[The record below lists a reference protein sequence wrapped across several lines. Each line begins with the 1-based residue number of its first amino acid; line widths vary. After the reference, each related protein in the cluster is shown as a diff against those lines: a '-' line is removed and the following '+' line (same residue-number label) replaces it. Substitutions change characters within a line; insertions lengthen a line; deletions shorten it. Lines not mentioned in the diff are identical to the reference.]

1 MAYQKIKGT
10 LDYIGIDAKK
20 RRYVEQMIR
29 DVMNAYNIEEIIT
42 PTFEQTEVFS
52 RSSGETSDVVTKE
65 MYTFKDKK
73 DRSITLRPEGTASV
87 VRAFI
92 ENKLYALPG
101 IKKYFYNM
109 PMYRYERPQAGRYR
123 EFVQFGVEFFGDASY
138 LLDADVIGLGDS
150 IFKKLGLKNYYVA
163 VNTIGDFQSRMN
175 YQKALKEYFSMHI
188 DCLCEDCKNRLEK
201 NPMRILDCK
210 IDKNSDILLNA
221 PKISDYLTIESK
233 NYFTSLLNAL
243 EKMNIKYIVDDRLVR
258 GLDYYTD
265 TVFEFISTGDEKGSL
280 ESLKGLAIGAGGRYT
295 GLTKELGGPDV
306 PGIGFAFGVDRV
318 ASLLEH
324 YKLLPDLNTKV
335 DLCILTLDEESKI
348 YALDLITKLRMQ
360 GITCEIDYVNNNL
373 KPQFKLSDRI
383 NANLVGII
391 GEDERINEEI
401 NIKTKDKEQT
411 KIKVCDLYNYIK
423 NIQ

>member
-1 MAYQKIKGT
+1 MAFQKIKGT

-29 DVMNAYNIEEIIT
+29 DVMTAYNLQEIIT

-73 DRSITLRPEGTASV
+73 DRSITLRPEGTAAV

-109 PMYRYERPQAGRYR
+109 PMYRYERPQKGRYR
-123 EFVQFGVEFFGDASY
+123 EFVQFGVEYFGDASY
-138 LLDADVIGLGDS
+138 LLDADVIGLGDA
-150 IFKKLGLKNYYVA
+150 IFKKLGLNNYYVS
-163 VNTIGDFQSRMN
+163 VNTIGDFESRMN
-175 YQKALKEYFSMHI
+175 YQNALRTYFKEHI

-210 IDKNSDILLNA
+210 VDKDSEILKNA
-221 PKISDYLTIESK
+221 PVITDYLTSASK
-233 NYFTSLLNAL
+233 EYFNNLLNAL
-243 EKMNIKYIVDDRLVR
+243 DQMGIKYVVDEKLVR

-265 TVFEFISTGDEKGSL
+265 TVFEYISTGDDTNNPEN
-280 ESLKGLAIGAGGRYT
+280 LKGLAIGAGGRYT
-295 GLTKELGGPDV
+295 GLTKTLGGPDV

-318 ASLLEH
+318 ASLLEYYH
-324 YKLLPDLNTKV
+324 LLPLLSSDV
-335 DLCILTLDEESKI
+335 DLCVLTLDDQSKV
-348 YALDLITKLRMQ
+348 YALSLITKLRMQ
-360 GITCEIDYVNNNL
+360 GITCEIDYINNNL
-373 KPQFKLSDRI
+373 KPQFKLSERL
-383 NANLVGII
+383 NAKYVGII
-391 GEDERINEEI
+391 GEDERQKELI
-401 NIKTKDKEQT
+401 NIKDTKTGNQEPV
-411 KIKVCDLYNYIK
+411 KISELIDYLKK
-423 NIQ
+423 